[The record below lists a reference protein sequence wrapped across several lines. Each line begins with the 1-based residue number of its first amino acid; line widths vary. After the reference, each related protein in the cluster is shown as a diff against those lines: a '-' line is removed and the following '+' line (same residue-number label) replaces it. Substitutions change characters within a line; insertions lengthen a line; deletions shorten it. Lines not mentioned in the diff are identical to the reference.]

1 MNIIRLDKN
10 GNSARVTVHNGVA
23 YFTGHVSREP
33 YPTLKEQTAAV
44 LARYDELFALF
55 GMKKENI
62 LMLNAYFQDIS
73 KVSEFFEVY
82 DQWIEGVYPAGL
94 TVEAPCITPS
104 KLVEICFIV
113 AVDEESVQRMKE
125 MVESAS

>member
-1 MNIIRLDKN
+1 MKIIRLDKN
-10 GNSARVTVHNGVA
+10 GNSARVTIHNGVA

-44 LARYDELFALF
+44 LARYDELFAQF

-62 LMLNAYFQDIS
+62 LMLNAYFRDIS
-73 KVSEFFEVY
+73 KISEFFEVY
-82 DQWIEGVYPAGL
+82 DKWIEGVYPAGL
-94 TVEAPCITPS
+94 TVEAPCITES

-113 AVDEESVQRMKE
+113 AVDEEAIPQE
-125 MVESAS
+125 